1 MESEENTS
9 EVTPTEKSAPSVD
22 QKPSKE
28 ERNWAMGSHLAS
40 IAGFIIPFGNVTR
53 PLVIWLIKKEEFPL
67 VADQGKEA
75 VNFQITVLLIGI
87 VGALLTLIFI
97 GFVVLLALAIS
108 WIVFTVIAAM
118 RVNEGKAFR
127 YPSALRLIK

>member
-1 MESEENTS
+1 MSEETNS
-9 EVTPTEKSAPSVD
+9 EVTTTEESAPSVEH
-22 QKPSKE
+22 KPSKE
-28 ERNWAMGSHLAS
+28 ERNWAMGCHLAS
-40 IAGFIIPFGNVTR
+40 IAGFIIPFGNVAG

-97 GFVVLLALAIS
+97 GFLVLLALAIY

-118 RVNEGKAFR
+118 RANEGEAYR
-127 YPSALRLIK
+127 YPYALRLIK